1 MGNAY
6 SDVKESDSEL
16 ESDSDEEVVKRTPE
30 DSDWTFALRKKI
42 DHIERMVISGSEFSS
57 GLEENHQFIQY
68 ENGDTYEGEWYN
80 DLFHGLIE
88 LKLIKINKCIK
99 TYIIKEKEI

>member
-16 ESDSDEEVVKRTPE
+16 DSDSDEEVVKRTPE

-68 ENGDTYEGEWYN
+68 ENGE
-80 DLFHGLIE
+80 
-88 LKLIKINKCIK
+88 NKKKKEKIK
-99 TYIIKEKEI
+99 TIHPI